1 MSLLKKAVQLHAQ
14 HPVELKNRNMNLS
27 INKKLTTLIIT
38 ILFLVMIIVFLS
50 VIKVQK
56 DISLKLMK
64 DKVTNIGAMLSKNLS
79 VPIEFADKDATK
91 EVLDSIKLEEDI
103 TSAFIYDKNKNYLVS
118 FDKKNNLSSLAKPKY
133 ILDEKPSIFSDD
145 NTLIYSLPILSRNNL
160 KLGYV
165 KIDFSLSDTNNILA
179 YYKKVFI
186 FVGLILLILTALLFM
201 LVINLVIAN
210 PINNLNSFIK
220 DIAEG
225 EGNLTARINI
235 NSNDEIG
242 SLAKSFNIFV
252 FKLDSLVS
260 QIKKSSTSVTTDSE
274 SINITSAKTLQDT
287 LQQEVIIKNVSDSIF
302 HINSKSEEIDL
313 TTQEQASGLEEMTKT
328 INSVVENLNL
338 IAEKAEIMNQVVIET
353 SNNVTEMTS
362 AISLISSGVEEI
374 NDTMDNSSYV
384 IKELRDALDITSNK
398 ISDISSISEIANSS
412 AKSGQI
418 IVSETISGIDKV
430 VKIIETSSNKIQ
442 ELEKSSSQ
450 IEQVIEI
457 ISDIADQ
464 TNLLALNAAIEA
476 ARAGEHGK
484 GFSVVANEIR
494 NLSEK
499 TQLATKDI
507 QKNINQN
514 RDIMHLTVDSI
525 KTSSTEMKLGK
536 ALTDKTGKAFLE
548 IIEKFDVISNSLK
561 DINELSYLQMK
572 KANSTVEEIN
582 QLKTTTDTVSKNSKL
597 QMENANQIMRAIEEM
612 NIIVSDVVI
621 SLKEQSANNEQVKTV
636 VESFTSLSSSIS
648 DAVKSQSE
656 NIGMI
661 ADFSGELLLIS
672 QATSGSNKEQTEKA
686 KKLLDESGQLKKL
699 VERFTVSW

>member
-1 MSLLKKAVQLHAQ
+1 
-14 HPVELKNRNMNLS
+14 MNLS
-27 INKKLTTLIIT
+27 INKNLTTLIIT
-38 ILFLVMIIVFLS
+38 ILFFVMIIVFVS

-56 DISLKLMK
+56 DISLKMMK
-64 DKVTNIGAMLSKNLS
+64 DKATNIGSMLSKNLS

-118 FDKKNNLSSLAKPKY
+118 FDKKNNLSNISKPKY
-133 ILDEKPSIFSDD
+133 TLDEKPSIFSDD

-225 EGNLTARINI
+225 EGNLTARIDI

-242 SLAKSFNIFV
+242 SLAKSFNVFV

-260 QIKKSSTSVTTDSE
+260 QIKKSTTSVAIDSE
-274 SINITSAKTLQDT
+274 GINTTSAKTLQDT
-287 LQQEVIIKNVSDSIF
+287 LQQEVIIKNVSDSIL

-328 INSVVENLNL
+328 IDSVVENLNL

-353 SNNVTEMTS
+353 SSNVTEMTS
-362 AISLISSGVEEI
+362 SINLISSGVEEI
-374 NDTMDNSSYV
+374 NNTMDNSSLV

-398 ISDISSISEIANSS
+398 ISDISNISEIANSS

-597 QMENANQIMRAIEEM
+597 QMENSNQIMRAIEEM

-636 VESFTSLSSSIS
+636 VESFTSLASSIS

-699 VERFTVSW
+699 VERFTVSG